1 MILDL
6 EWEFRHTSVSSRV
19 KTSIPFN
26 LVTKLR
32 SSSTSVV
39 RVEEIDAQ
47 ALGDI
52 KIYLLVNRFQTM

>member
-19 KTSIPFN
+19 KTSIHFN
-26 LVTKLR
+26 LTKLR
-32 SSSTSVV
+32 SSSTSVA

-47 ALGDI
+47 ALGDTQ
-52 KIYLLVNRFQTM
+52 IYLLVN